1 MSPSLHTAGRRPVIG
16 ISAGILHEDP
26 ARRAFNGRKL
36 YYVEYSLS
44 DWLFRCGAL
53 AYVLPVPAKDSPIDV
68 SDLVEPLDGLVL
80 QGGVDISP
88 LNYGET
94 ARNEEWVGDPVRDAY
109 EIELI
114 QQCIALNKP
123 VLGICRGHQLI
134 NVALGGS
141 LYQDIPT
148 QLPSD
153 VVHFDRPLYEKC
165 LHEIEF
171 EPDSHLATIYP
182 GMNRARVISVH
193 HQAVKLLGTGLQIE
207 ARSPTDG
214 LVEGIRLAKAH
225 PLDPYVVGVQW
236 HPEFQNPADT
246 GLLDPRPLV
255 TDFLAAVSAR
265 RR

>member
-1 MSPSLHTAGRRPVIG
+1 MSHPSHTAGRRPVIG
-16 ISAGILHEDP
+16 ISAGILYEDP

-36 YYVEYSLS
+36 YYVEYSLA

-53 AYVLPVPAKDSPIDV
+53 AYVLPVPSNGSPISV
-68 SDLVEPLDGLVL
+68 GDLVEALDGLVL

-94 ARNEEWVGDPVRDAY
+94 ALNKEWAGDPVRDAY
-109 EIELI
+109 EIELVH
-114 QQCIALNKP
+114 QCIALNKP

-141 LYQDIPT
+141 LYQDIPS

-171 EPDSHLATIYP
+171 EPDSHLSTIYP
-182 GMNRARVISVH
+182 GMNRARVNSVH
-193 HQAVKLLGTGLQIE
+193 HQAVKRLGTGLEIE
-207 ARSPTDG
+207 ARSPIDG
-214 LVEGIRLAKAH
+214 LVEGIRLSKAH

-236 HPEFQNPADT
+236 HPEFQAPDDT
-246 GLLDPRPLV
+246 SLLDPRPLV
-255 TDFLAAVSAR
+255 ADFLDAIRAR
-265 RR
+265 